1 MTEAVLTVSALV
13 LIFKEDSRNIFYFA
27 QRTNIPLFY
36 QVHTGQG
43 DNEIERARARILPL
57 TGFARIL
64 GV

>member
-43 DNEIERARARILPL
+43 DNEIERVRARILPL